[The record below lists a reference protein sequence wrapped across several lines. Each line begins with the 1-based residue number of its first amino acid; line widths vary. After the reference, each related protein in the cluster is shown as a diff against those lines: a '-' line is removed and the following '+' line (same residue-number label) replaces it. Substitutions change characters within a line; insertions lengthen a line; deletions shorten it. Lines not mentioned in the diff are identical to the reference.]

1 MTTTE
6 QIRLDAEA
14 IKDKVIARR
23 RDFHE
28 HPELAFEEVR
38 TAGIVAQA
46 LGELGYEVQQGV
58 GKTGVVG
65 LMEGGQPGDQVLL
78 IRFDMDA
85 LPVNEEVDL
94 PFKSQTPGKMH
105 ACGHDAHTA
114 IGLGVAELLAKH
126 RNAWAGTAKFVFQ
139 PAEEIVGGALA
150 MIKDG
155 VLEGPKPTRSLS
167 MHVASNLEV
176 GKVVMPDGP
185 MMAAADAFSITVRGR
200 GTHGASPHLGADP
213 IYAAAQII
221 TALQSIVSRQVDP
234 VDTAVVTIGAIHGGT
249 VGNVVPDVVEMSGTL
264 RAFKEETS
272 LYLRKRVQEVAE
284 ITAKALGV
292 EAKVAFMAAINP
304 PTVNNHDMAEIVRA
318 KARELVGTGNVIDTF
333 QTMGAEDCAHFLK
346 AAPGAYAFVGAG
358 NKAKGYTEPHHSPR
372 FAIDEDSFPTSVA
385 LVTASAMEMLK

>member
-6 QIRLDAEA
+6 QIKQDAEA

-85 LPVNEEVDL
+85 LPVNEEVDV

-126 RNAWAGTAKFVFQ
+126 RNSWAGTAKFVFQ

-176 GKVVMPDGP
+176 GKIIMPDGP

-234 VDTAVVTIGAIHGGT
+234 VDTAVVTIGAIHAGT
-249 VGNVVPDVVEMSGTL
+249 AGNVVPDVVEMSGTL

-272 LYLRKRVQEVAE
+272 LFLRKRVQEVAE
-284 ITAKALGV
+284 GVAKSLGV
-292 EAKVAFMAAINP
+292 EAVVSYPNAINP
-304 PTVNNHDMAEIVRA
+304 PTVNNHDMAELVRA
-318 KARELVGTGNVIDTF
+318 KARELVGADNVIDAF
-333 QTMGAEDCAHFLK
+333 RTMGAEDCAHFLK

>member
-6 QIRLDAEA
+6 QIKQEAEA

-85 LPVNEEVDL
+85 LPVNEEVDV

-126 RNAWAGTAKFVFQ
+126 RNSWAGTAKFVFQ

-167 MHVASNLEV
+167 MHEASNLEV
-176 GKVVMPDGP
+176 GKIIMPDGP

-234 VDTAVVTIGAIHGGT
+234 VDTAVVTIGAIHAGT

-272 LYLRKRVQEVAE
+272 LFLRKRVQEVAE
-284 ITAKALGV
+284 GVAKSLGV
-292 EAKVAFMAAINP
+292 EA
-304 PTVNNHDMAEIVRA
+304 
-318 KARELVGTGNVIDTF
+318 
-333 QTMGAEDCAHFLK
+333 
-346 AAPGAYAFVGAG
+346 
-358 NKAKGYTEPHHSPR
+358 
-372 FAIDEDSFPTSVA
+372 
-385 LVTASAMEMLK
+385 

>member
-6 QIRLDAEA
+6 QIKQDAEA

-23 RDFHE
+23 RDFHA

-65 LMEGGQPGDQVLL
+65 LMEGGKPGDQVLL

-85 LPVNEEVDL
+85 LPVNEEVNL

-126 RNAWAGTAKFVFQ
+126 RDSWAGTAKFVFQ
-139 PAEEIVGGALA
+139 PAEEVVGGALA

-185 MMAAADAFSITVRGR
+185 MMAAADAFFITVRGR

-272 LYLRKRVQEVAE
+272 LFLRKRVQEVAE
-284 ITAKALGV
+284 TTAKALGV
-292 EAKVAFMAAINP
+292 EAVVKFPYDINP
-304 PTVNNHDMAEIVRA
+304 PTVNNHDMAEIVRG
-318 KARELVGTGNVIDTF
+318 KARELVGENNVIEAF

-358 NKAKGYTEPHHSPR
+358 NKALGYTEPHHSPR

>member
-1 MTTTE
+1 
-6 QIRLDAEA
+6 
-14 IKDKVIARR
+14 
-23 RDFHE
+23 
-28 HPELAFEEVR
+28 
-38 TAGIVAQA
+38 
-46 LGELGYEVQQGV
+46 
-58 GKTGVVG
+58 
-65 LMEGGQPGDQVLL
+65 
-78 IRFDMDA
+78 
-85 LPVNEEVDL
+85 
-94 PFKSQTPGKMH
+94 H

-126 RNAWAGTAKFVFQ
+126 RNSWAGTAKFVFQ

-176 GKVVMPDGP
+176 GKIIMPDGP
-185 MMAAADAFSITVRGR
+185 MMAAADAFFITVRGR

-234 VDTAVVTIGAIHGGT
+234 VDTAVVTIGAIHAGT

-272 LYLRKRVQEVAE
+272 LFLRKRVQEVAE
-284 ITAKALGV
+284 GVAKSLGV
-292 EAKVAFMAAINP
+292 EAVVSYPNAINP
-304 PTVNNHDMAEIVRA
+304 PTVNNHDMAELVRA
-318 KARELVGTGNVIDTF
+318 KARELVGADNVIDAF
-333 QTMGAEDCAHFLK
+333 RTMGAEDCAHFLK